1 MKMEGTPAW
10 NNVTSI
16 ELLRSTTEKKRGLE
30 VFFFFF
36 TFLNKYMKD

>member
-16 ELLRSTTEKKRGLE
+16 ELLRSTTEKKG
-30 VFFFFF
+30 VGGFFFFF
-36 TFLNKYMKD
+36 LTFLNKYMKD